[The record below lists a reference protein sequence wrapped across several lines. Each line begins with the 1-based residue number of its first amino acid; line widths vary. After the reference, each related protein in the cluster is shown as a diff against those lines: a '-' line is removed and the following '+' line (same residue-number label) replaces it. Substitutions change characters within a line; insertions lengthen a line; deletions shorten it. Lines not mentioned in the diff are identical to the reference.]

1 MKQREALNNL
11 TLDLIKLNKKKNRR
25 LTAVLMVSLALN
37 IVLACMV
44 LDMRTE
50 PVEYADET
58 IIVSAVMTKKPSEH
72 IATRQKLKNIYEVKT
87 FEELLE
93 RCILTEDEKYILR
106 QHYLHGKSFVA
117 ISMDMG
123 YSEDTIKHKHQ
134 KILKKIQRLL

>member
-25 LTAVLMVSLALN
+25 LTAILMVSLALN

-44 LDMRTE
+44 FDMKTE

-58 IIVSAVMTKKPSEH
+58 IIISAVMTKKPSEH
-72 IATRQKLKNIYEVKT
+72 IATRQKLKDIYEVKT

-134 KILKKIQRLL
+134 KILKRIQRLL

>member
-25 LTAVLMVSLALN
+25 LTAIMMVSLALN

-44 LDMRTE
+44 FDMKTE
-50 PVEYADET
+50 PVEYTDET